1 MAKNK
6 MRIGA
11 DVGGT
16 FTDVVLETE
25 EAIFSTKVLTT
36 YESPEIGIL
45 QGINAVIAD
54 SGTDLSELNSFIHG
68 TTLATN
74 ALISRTGART
84 AFVTTKG
91 FRDTVEMR
99 TESRFEQYDLN
110 LELPTPLIERKDRYV
125 LSERISADGSVLLP
139 FDETEAKNLI
149 NLLSS
154 KENRYEAVAVGFIHS
169 YMNDRHESLF
179 QEMLLDQL
187 PNMKVSISSEVSPQM
202 REFERFNTVCAN
214 AYVQPMMASYLER
227 LKTKLADTG
236 AKCDI
241 HLIHSGG
248 GLISIESAIKFPVRL
263 IESGPAGGAIFASEI
278 AARHG
283 IDAALSYD
291 MGGTT
296 AKICLIDEQSPRSAK
311 TFEVARTHRFTK
323 GSGMPISIPVIEM
336 IEIGAGGGSIANV
349 DDLKQIRV
357 GPLSAGSEPGPAA
370 YGLGGSL
377 ATVTDANILLGRIS
391 PETFG
396 ADDINLLPEE
406 SKKALLADVAEPLG
420 INVEN
425 AAIGII
431 EVVDENMANAAR
443 VHAVENGRD
452 VSQYSMIAFGG
463 GAPLHA
469 SRLCDKLE
477 IERLLIPPRAGVG
490 SAIGFLRTPFSYEAL
505 KSFYVSIE
513 NFDHESVNQLLNDLT
528 SEATEFVMEA
538 SNENFPVESLIVER
552 CAFMRYAGQGWEITV
567 SLENAIFDH
576 LGIELLNNKFEKTY
590 EEHFGRAI
598 EGLQIEVVGWSVK
611 VSSPRPEI
619 EKTVST
625 ASENI
630 VTSDLKRVI
639 YDPVEDSE
647 VDASIFEREKLN
659 PGDCVMGP
667 AIIVENQTTTWISS
681 EKKSSVQQDNC
692 LLVTKKTGDV
702 TKKTGDAE

>member
-1 MAKNK
+1 MVRNK
-6 MRIGA
+6 IRIGA

-16 FTDVVLETE
+16 FTDVVLEANGE
-25 EAIFSTKVLTT
+25 IFSTKVLTT

-45 QGINAVIAD
+45 QGIHAVIAD
-54 SGTDLSELNSFIHG
+54 SETSLSELDSFIHG

-74 ALISRTGART
+74 ALISRTGAKT
-84 AFVTTKG
+84 AFITTNG
-91 FRDTVEMR
+91 FRDTIEMR

-110 LELPTPLIERKDRYV
+110 LELPKPLIERKDRYV

-139 FDETEAKNLI
+139 FDEMEAKNLI
-149 NLLSS
+149 KHLSLE
-154 KENRYEAVAVGFIHS
+154 ENGYEAVAVGFIHS
-169 YMNDRHESLF
+169 YMNDRHESLI

-187 PNMKVSISSEVSPQM
+187 PNIKVSISSEVSPQM

-227 LKTKLADTG
+227 LKTKLAHAG

-278 AARHG
+278 ATRHG

-377 ATVTDANILLGRIS
+377 ATVTDANVLLGRIS

-396 ADDINLLPEE
+396 ADDINLIPEE
-406 SKKALLADVAEPLG
+406 SGKAISTDVAEPLETD
-420 INVEN
+420 IES

-452 VSQYSMIAFGG
+452 VSQYTMIAFGG

-477 IERLLIPPRAGVG
+477 IERLLIPPGAGVG
-490 SAIGFLRTPFSYEAL
+490 SAIGFLQTPFSYEAL
-505 KSFYVSIE
+505 KSFYVSTQ
-513 NFDHESVNQLLNDLT
+513 NFDHKSVNKLLVDLT
-528 SEATEFVMEA
+528 SEATEFVMDA
-538 SNENFPVESLIVER
+538 SNEKHNIASLIVER

-567 SLENAIFDH
+567 PLENKTFDNF
-576 LGIELLNNKFEKTY
+576 GIELLKNKFEKTY

-611 VSSPRPEI
+611 VTSPKPET
-619 EKTVST
+619 EKTITVD
-625 ASENI
+625 SENI
-630 VTSDLKRVI
+630 VTTDFKRVI
-639 YDPVEDSE
+639 YDSVEDSE
-647 VDASIFEREKLN
+647 VEASVFQREKLN

-667 AIIVENQTTTWISS
+667 AIIVENQTTTWVPSN
-681 EKKSSVQQDNC
+681 KKSSTQQDEC
-692 LLVTKKTGDV
+692 LLITKKTEA
-702 TKKTGDAE
+702 AE

>member
-1 MAKNK
+1 

-16 FTDVVLETE
+16 FTDIVLEAKGE
-25 EAIFSTKVLTT
+25 IFSTKVLTT
-36 YESPEIGIL
+36 YESPEMGIL
-45 QGINAVIAD
+45 QGIHDVIED
-54 SGTDLSELNSFIHG
+54 SGSDLSELDSFIHG

-74 ALISRTGART
+74 ALISRTGATT

-91 FRDTVEMR
+91 FRDTIEMR

-110 LELPTPLIERKDRYV
+110 LELPKPLIERKDRYV
-125 LSERISADGSVLLP
+125 LSERVSADGSVLLP
-139 FDETEAKNLI
+139 FDQMEAKNLI
-149 NLLSS
+149 KLLSLE
-154 KENRYEAVAVGFIHS
+154 ENGYEAVAVGFIHS
-169 YMNDRHESLF
+169 YMNDKHESLF
-179 QEMLLDQL
+179 QQMLLEQL
-187 PNMKVSISSEVSPQM
+187 PNIKVSISSEVSPQM

-227 LKTKLADTG
+227 LKTKLAEAG

-377 ATVTDANILLGRIS
+377 ATVTDANVLLGRIS

-396 ADDINLLPEE
+396 ADDIDLIPEE
-406 SKKALLADVAEPLG
+406 SRKALLTDVAEPLETE
-420 INVEN
+420 VEN
-425 AAIGII
+425 AAIGVI

-452 VSQYSMIAFGG
+452 VSQYTMIAFGG

-477 IERLLIPPRAGVG
+477 IERLLIPPGAGVG
-490 SAIGFLRTPFSYEAL
+490 SAIGFLQTPFSYEAL

-513 NFDHESVNQLLNDLT
+513 NFDHKRVNQLLGDLT

-538 SNENFPVESLIVER
+538 SDENIHPKNLIVER

-567 SLENAIFDH
+567 PLENETFDY

-611 VSSPRPEI
+611 VTSPRPET
-619 EKTVST
+619 EKTITVD
-625 ASENI
+625 SENI
-630 VTSDLKRVI
+630 VMTDSKRVV
-639 YDPVEDSE
+639 YDPAKGTEVE
-647 VDASIFEREKLN
+647 ASVFQRENLN

-667 AIIVENQTTTWISS
+667 AIIVESQTTTWISS
-681 EKKSSVQQDNC
+681 EKKSSTQKDGC
-692 LLVTKKTGDV
+692 LLITKKTEA
-702 TKKTGDAE
+702 TE

>member
-1 MAKNK
+1 

-16 FTDVVLETE
+16 FTDIVLEAKGE
-25 EAIFSTKVLTT
+25 IFSTKVLTT
-36 YESPEIGIL
+36 YESPEMGIL
-45 QGINAVIAD
+45 QGIHAVIED
-54 SGTDLSELNSFIHG
+54 SGSDLSELDSFIHG

-74 ALISRTGART
+74 ALISRTGATT

-91 FRDTVEMR
+91 FRDTIEMR

-110 LELPTPLIERKDRYV
+110 LELPKPLIERKDRYV
-125 LSERISADGSVLLP
+125 LSERVSADGSVLLP
-139 FDETEAKNLI
+139 FDQMEAKNLI
-149 NLLSS
+149 KLLSLE
-154 KENRYEAVAVGFIHS
+154 ENGYEAVAVGFIHS
-169 YMNDRHESLF
+169 YMNDKHESLF
-179 QEMLLDQL
+179 QQMLLEQL
-187 PNMKVSISSEVSPQM
+187 PNIKVSISSEVSPQM

-227 LKTKLADTG
+227 LKRKLAEAG

-377 ATVTDANILLGRIS
+377 ATVTDANVLLGRIS

-396 ADDINLLPEE
+396 ADDIDLIPEE
-406 SKKALLADVAEPLG
+406 SRKALLTDVAEPLETE
-420 INVEN
+420 VEN
-425 AAIGII
+425 AAIGVI

-452 VSQYSMIAFGG
+452 VSQYTMIAFGG

-477 IERLLIPPRAGVG
+477 IERLLIPPGAGVG
-490 SAIGFLRTPFSYEAL
+490 SAIGFLQTPFSYEAL

-513 NFDHESVNQLLNDLT
+513 NFDHKRVNQLLGDLT

-538 SNENFPVESLIVER
+538 SDENIHPKNLIVER

-567 SLENAIFDH
+567 PLENETFDY

-611 VSSPRPEI
+611 VTSPRPET
-619 EKTVST
+619 EKTITVD
-625 ASENI
+625 SENI
-630 VTSDLKRVI
+630 VTTDSKRVV
-639 YDPVEDSE
+639 YDPAKGTEVE
-647 VDASIFEREKLN
+647 ASVFQRESLN

-667 AIIVENQTTTWISS
+667 AIIVESQTTTWISS
-681 EKKSSVQQDNC
+681 EKKSSTQKDDC
-692 LLVTKKTGDV
+692 LLITKKTEA
-702 TKKTGDAE
+702 TE

>member
-1 MAKNK
+1 MVRNK
-6 MRIGA
+6 IRIGA

-16 FTDVVLETE
+16 FTDVVLEANGE
-25 EAIFSTKVLTT
+25 IFSTKVLTT

-45 QGINAVIAD
+45 QGIHAVIAD
-54 SGTDLSELNSFIHG
+54 SETSLSELDSFIHG

-74 ALISRTGART
+74 ALISRTGAKT
-84 AFVTTKG
+84 AFITTNG
-91 FRDTVEMR
+91 FRDTIEMR

-110 LELPTPLIERKDRYV
+110 LELPKPLIERKDRYV

-139 FDETEAKNLI
+139 FDEMEAKNLI
-149 NLLSS
+149 KHLSLE
-154 KENRYEAVAVGFIHS
+154 ENGYEAVAVGFIHS
-169 YMNDRHESLF
+169 YMNDKHESLF

-187 PNMKVSISSEVSPQM
+187 PNIKVSISSEVSPQM

-227 LKTKLADTG
+227 LKTKLAHAG

-278 AARHG
+278 ATRHG

-377 ATVTDANILLGRIS
+377 ATVTDANVLLGRIS

-396 ADDINLLPEE
+396 ADDINLIPEE
-406 SKKALLADVAEPLG
+406 SGKAISTDVAEPL
-420 INVEN
+420 ETDAES

-452 VSQYSMIAFGG
+452 VSQYTMIAFGG

-477 IERLLIPPRAGVG
+477 IERLLIPPGAGVG
-490 SAIGFLRTPFSYEAL
+490 SAIGFLQTPFSYEAL
-505 KSFYVSIE
+505 KSFYVSTQ
-513 NFDHESVNQLLNDLT
+513 NFDHKSVNKLLVDLT
-528 SEATEFVMEA
+528 SEATEFVMDA
-538 SNENFPVESLIVER
+538 SNEKHNIASLIVER

-567 SLENAIFDH
+567 PLENKTFDS
-576 LGIELLNNKFEKTY
+576 LGIELLKNKFEKTY

-611 VSSPRPEI
+611 VTSPKPET
-619 EKTVST
+619 EKTITVD
-625 ASENI
+625 SENI
-630 VTSDLKRVI
+630 LTTDFKRAI
-639 YDPVEDSE
+639 YDSVEDSE
-647 VDASIFEREKLN
+647 VEASVFQREKLN

-667 AIIVENQTTTWISS
+667 AIIVENQTTTWVPSN
-681 EKKSSVQQDNC
+681 KKLSTQQDEC
-692 LLVTKKTGDV
+692 LLITKKTEA
-702 TKKTGDAE
+702 AE

>member
-1 MAKNK
+1 

-16 FTDVVLETE
+16 FTDIVLEAKGE
-25 EAIFSTKVLTT
+25 IFSTKVLTT
-36 YESPEIGIL
+36 YESPEMGIL
-45 QGINAVIAD
+45 QGIHAVIED
-54 SGTDLSELNSFIHG
+54 SGSDLSELDSFIHG

-74 ALISRTGART
+74 ALISRTGATT

-91 FRDTVEMR
+91 FRDTIEMR

-110 LELPTPLIERKDRYV
+110 LELPKPLIERKDRYV
-125 LSERISADGSVLLP
+125 LSERVSADGSVLLP
-139 FDETEAKNLI
+139 FNQMEAKNLI
-149 NLLSS
+149 KLLSLE
-154 KENRYEAVAVGFIHS
+154 ENRYEAVAVGFIHS

-179 QEMLLDQL
+179 KQMLLDQL
-187 PNMKVSISSEVSPQM
+187 PNIKVSISSEVSPQM

-227 LKTKLADTG
+227 LKTKLAEAG

-377 ATVTDANILLGRIS
+377 ATVTDANVLLGRIS

-396 ADDINLLPEE
+396 ADDIDLIPEE
-406 SKKALLADVAEPLG
+406 SRKALLTDVAEPLETE
-420 INVEN
+420 VEN
-425 AAIGII
+425 AAIGVI

-452 VSQYSMIAFGG
+452 VSQYTMIAFGG

-477 IERLLIPPRAGVG
+477 IERLLIPPGAGVG
-490 SAIGFLRTPFSYEAL
+490 SAIGFLQTPFSYEAL

-513 NFDHESVNQLLNDLT
+513 NFDHKRVNQLLGDLT

-538 SNENFPVESLIVER
+538 SDENIHPKNLIVER

-567 SLENAIFDH
+567 PLENETFDY

-611 VSSPRPEI
+611 VTSPRPET
-619 EKTVST
+619 EKTITVD
-625 ASENI
+625 SENI
-630 VTSDLKRVI
+630 VTTDSKRVV
-639 YDPVEDSE
+639 YDPAKGTEVE
-647 VDASIFEREKLN
+647 ASVFQRENLN

-667 AIIVENQTTTWISS
+667 AIIVESQTTTWISS
-681 EKKSSVQQDNC
+681 EKKSSTQKDDC
-692 LLVTKKTGDV
+692 LLITKKTEAA
-702 TKKTGDAE
+702 K

>member
-1 MAKNK
+1 

-16 FTDVVLETE
+16 FTDIVLEAKGE
-25 EAIFSTKVLTT
+25 IFSTKVLTT
-36 YESPEIGIL
+36 YESPEMGIL
-45 QGINAVIAD
+45 QGIHAVIED
-54 SGTDLSELNSFIHG
+54 SGSDLSELDSFIHG

-74 ALISRTGART
+74 ALISRTGATT

-91 FRDTVEMR
+91 FRDTIEMR

-110 LELPTPLIERKDRYV
+110 LELPKPLIERKDRYV
-125 LSERISADGSVLLP
+125 LSERVSADGSVLLP
-139 FDETEAKNLI
+139 FDQMEAKNLI
-149 NLLSS
+149 KLLSLE
-154 KENRYEAVAVGFIHS
+154 ENGYEAVAVGFIHS
-169 YMNDRHESLF
+169 YMNDKHESLF
-179 QEMLLDQL
+179 QQMLLEQL
-187 PNMKVSISSEVSPQM
+187 PNIKVSISSEVSPQM

-227 LKTKLADTG
+227 LKTKLAEAG

-377 ATVTDANILLGRIS
+377 ATVTDANVLLGRIS

-396 ADDINLLPEE
+396 ADDIDLIPEE
-406 SKKALLADVAEPLG
+406 SRKALLTDVAEPLETE
-420 INVEN
+420 VEN
-425 AAIGII
+425 AAIGVI

-452 VSQYSMIAFGG
+452 VSQYTMIAFGG

-477 IERLLIPPRAGVG
+477 IERLLIPPGAGVG
-490 SAIGFLRTPFSYEAL
+490 SAIGFLQTPFSYEAL

-513 NFDHESVNQLLNDLT
+513 NFDHKRVNKLLGDLT

-538 SNENFPVESLIVER
+538 SDENIHPKNLIVER

-567 SLENAIFDH
+567 PLENETFDY

-611 VSSPRPEI
+611 VTSPRPET
-619 EKTVST
+619 EKTITVD
-625 ASENI
+625 SENI
-630 VTSDLKRVI
+630 VTTESKRVV
-639 YDPVEDSE
+639 YDPAKGTEVE
-647 VDASIFEREKLN
+647 ASVFQRENLN

-667 AIIVENQTTTWISS
+667 AIIVESQTTTWISS
-681 EKKSSVQQDNC
+681 EKKSSTQKDGC
-692 LLVTKKTGDV
+692 LLITKKTEA
-702 TKKTGDAE
+702 TE

>member
-1 MAKNK
+1 

-16 FTDVVLETE
+16 FTDIVLEAKGE
-25 EAIFSTKVLTT
+25 IFSTKVLTT
-36 YESPEIGIL
+36 YESPEMGIL
-45 QGINAVIAD
+45 QGIHAVIED
-54 SGTDLSELNSFIHG
+54 SGSDLSELDSFIHG

-74 ALISRTGART
+74 ALISRTGATT

-91 FRDTVEMR
+91 FRDTIEMR

-110 LELPTPLIERKDRYV
+110 LELPKPLIERKDRYV
-125 LSERISADGSVLLP
+125 LSERVSADGSVLLP
-139 FDETEAKNLI
+139 FDQMEAKNLI
-149 NLLSS
+149 KLLSLE
-154 KENRYEAVAVGFIHS
+154 ENSYEAVAVGFIHS
-169 YMNDRHESLF
+169 YMNDKHESLF
-179 QEMLLDQL
+179 QQMLLEQL
-187 PNMKVSISSEVSPQM
+187 PNIKVSISSEVSPQM

-227 LKTKLADTG
+227 LKTKLAEAG

-377 ATVTDANILLGRIS
+377 ATVTDANVLLGRIS

-396 ADDINLLPEE
+396 ADDIDLIPEE
-406 SKKALLADVAEPLG
+406 SRKALLTDVAEPLETE
-420 INVEN
+420 VEN
-425 AAIGII
+425 AAIGVI

-452 VSQYSMIAFGG
+452 VSQYTMIAFGG

-477 IERLLIPPRAGVG
+477 IERLLIPPGAGVG
-490 SAIGFLRTPFSYEAL
+490 SAIGFLQTPFSYEAL

-513 NFDHESVNQLLNDLT
+513 NFDHKRVNQLLGDLT

-538 SNENFPVESLIVER
+538 SDENIHPKNLIVER

-567 SLENAIFDH
+567 PLENDTFDY

-611 VSSPRPEI
+611 VTSPRPET
-619 EKTVST
+619 EKTITVD
-625 ASENI
+625 SENI
-630 VTSDLKRVI
+630 VMTDSKRVV
-639 YDPVEDSE
+639 YDPAKGTEVE
-647 VDASIFEREKLN
+647 ASVFQRENLN

-667 AIIVENQTTTWISS
+667 AIIVESQTTTWISS
-681 EKKSSVQQDNC
+681 EKKSSTQKDDC
-692 LLVTKKTGDV
+692 LLITKKTEAA
-702 TKKTGDAE
+702 K

>member
-1 MAKNK
+1 

-16 FTDVVLETE
+16 FTDIVLEAKGE
-25 EAIFSTKVLTT
+25 IFSTKVLTT

-45 QGINAVIAD
+45 QGIHAVIED
-54 SGTDLSELNSFIHG
+54 SGSDLSELDSFIHG

-74 ALISRTGART
+74 ALNSRTGATT

-91 FRDTVEMR
+91 FRDTIEMR

-110 LELPTPLIERKDRYV
+110 LELPKPLIERKDRYV
-125 LSERISADGSVLLP
+125 LSERVSADGSVLLP
-139 FDETEAKNLI
+139 FDQMEAKNLI
-149 NLLSS
+149 KLLSLE
-154 KENRYEAVAVGFIHS
+154 ENGYEAVAVGFIHS
-169 YMNDRHESLF
+169 YMNDKHESLF
-179 QEMLLDQL
+179 QQMLLEQL
-187 PNMKVSISSEVSPQM
+187 PNIKVSISSEVSPQM

-227 LKTKLADTG
+227 LKTKLAEAG

-377 ATVTDANILLGRIS
+377 ATVTDANVLLGRIS

-396 ADDINLLPEE
+396 ADDIDLIPEE
-406 SKKALLADVAEPLG
+406 SRKALLTDVAEPLETE
-420 INVEN
+420 VEN
-425 AAIGII
+425 AAIGVI

-452 VSQYSMIAFGG
+452 VSQYTMIAFGG

-477 IERLLIPPRAGVG
+477 IERLLIPPGAGVG
-490 SAIGFLRTPFSYEAL
+490 SAIGFLQTPFSYEAL

-513 NFDHESVNQLLNDLT
+513 NFDHKRVNQLLGDLT

-538 SNENFPVESLIVER
+538 SDENIHPKNLIVER

-567 SLENAIFDH
+567 PLENETFDY

-611 VSSPRPEI
+611 VTSPRPET
-619 EKTVST
+619 EKTITVD
-625 ASENI
+625 SENI
-630 VTSDLKRVI
+630 VTTDSKRVV
-639 YDPVEDSE
+639 YDPAKGTEVE
-647 VDASIFEREKLN
+647 ASVFQRENLS

-667 AIIVENQTTTWISS
+667 AIIVESQTTTWISS
-681 EKKSSVQQDNC
+681 EKKSSTQKDGC
-692 LLVTKKTGDV
+692 LLITKKTEA
-702 TKKTGDAE
+702 TE

>member
-1 MAKNK
+1 MVTNK
-6 MRIGA
+6 IRIGA

-25 EAIFSTKVLTT
+25 REIFSTKVLTT

-45 QGINAVIAD
+45 QGINAVIDD
-54 SGTDLSELNSFIHG
+54 SGTDLSELDSFIHG

-110 LELPTPLIERKDRYV
+110 LELPKPLIERKDRYV

-149 NLLSS
+149 NLLALE
-154 KENRYEAVAVGFIHS
+154 ENGYEAVAVGFIHS
-169 YMNDRHESLF
+169 YMNNSHESLF
-179 QEMLLDQL
+179 QEILLDQL
-187 PNMKVSISSEVSPQM
+187 PDMRVSISSEVSPQM

-214 AYVQPMMASYLER
+214 AYVQPMMAAYLER
-227 LKTKLADTG
+227 LKTKLADAG

-406 SKKALLADVAEPLG
+406 SRKALLADVAEPLEVD
-420 INVEN
+420 VEN

-452 VSQYSMIAFGG
+452 VSQYTMIAFGG

-477 IERLLIPPRAGVG
+477 IEKLLIPPGAGVG

-513 NFDHESVNQLLNDLT
+513 NFDHESVNQLLSNLT
-528 SEATEFVMEA
+528 SEATEFVMDA
-538 SNENFPVESLIVER
+538 SKENFPVESLIVER
-552 CAFMRYAGQGWEITV
+552 CAFMRYVGQGWEITV
-567 SLENAIFDH
+567 PLENTTFDH
-576 LGIELLNNKFEKTY
+576 LGIELLNNEFEKTY

-611 VSSPRPEI
+611 VTSPRPEI
-619 EKTVST
+619 EKTITVG
-625 ASENI
+625 SENI
-630 VTSDLKRVI
+630 VTSNFKRVI
-639 YDPVEDSE
+639 YDPSKDSE
-647 VDASIFEREKLN
+647 VNASIFERENLT

-667 AIIVENQTTTWISS
+667 AIIVEDQTTTWISS
-681 EKKSSVQQDNC
+681 EKKSTVQQDEC
-692 LLVTKKTGDV
+692 LLITKKTEAA
-702 TKKTGDAE
+702 K

>member
-1 MAKNK
+1 

-16 FTDVVLETE
+16 FTDIVLEAKGE
-25 EAIFSTKVLTT
+25 IFSTKVLTT

-45 QGINAVIAD
+45 QGIHDVIED
-54 SGTDLSELNSFIHG
+54 SGSDLSELDSFIHG

-74 ALISRTGART
+74 ALISRTGAET

-91 FRDTVEMR
+91 FRDTIEMR

-110 LELPTPLIERKDRYV
+110 LELPKPLIERKDRYV
-125 LSERISADGSVLLP
+125 LSERVSADGSVLLP
-139 FDETEAKNLI
+139 FNQTEAKNLI
-149 NLLSS
+149 KLLSLE
-154 KENRYEAVAVGFIHS
+154 ENRYEAVAVGFIHS

-179 QEMLLDQL
+179 KQMLLDQL
-187 PNMKVSISSEVSPQM
+187 PNIKVSISSEVSPQM

-227 LKTKLADTG
+227 LKTKLAEAG

-377 ATVTDANILLGRIS
+377 ATVTDANVLLGRIS

-396 ADDINLLPEE
+396 ADDIDLIPDE
-406 SKKALLADVAEPLG
+406 SRKALLTDIAEPLKTD
-420 INVEN
+420 VEN
-425 AAIGII
+425 AAIGVI

-452 VSQYSMIAFGG
+452 VSQYTMIAFGG

-477 IERLLIPPRAGVG
+477 IERLLIPPGAGVG

-513 NFDHESVNQLLNDLT
+513 NFDHKSVNQLLENLT

-538 SNENFPVESLIVER
+538 SNENIHPEELLVER

-567 SLENAIFDH
+567 PLENEIFDY

-598 EGLQIEVVGWSVK
+598 DGLQIEVVGWSVK
-611 VSSPRPEI
+611 VTSPRPET
-619 EKTVST
+619 EKTTTVD
-625 ASENI
+625 SENI
-630 VTSDLKRVI
+630 VTTDLKRVI
-639 YDPVEDSE
+639 YDPAKDSKVE
-647 VDASIFEREKLN
+647 ASVFQRENLN

-667 AIIVENQTTTWISS
+667 AIIVESQTTTWVSS
-681 EKKSSVQQDNC
+681 EKKSSTQHDDC
-692 LLVTKKTGDV
+692 LLITKKTEAV
-702 TKKTGDAE
+702 E

>member
-1 MAKNK
+1 

-16 FTDVVLETE
+16 FTDIVLEAKGE
-25 EAIFSTKVLTT
+25 IFSTKVLTT

-45 QGINAVIAD
+45 QGIHAVIED
-54 SGTDLSELNSFIHG
+54 SGSDLSELDSFIHG

-74 ALISRTGART
+74 ALISRTGAET

-91 FRDTVEMR
+91 FRDTIEMR

-110 LELPTPLIERKDRYV
+110 LELPKPLIERKDRYV
-125 LSERISADGSVLLP
+125 LSERVSADGSVLLP
-139 FDETEAKNLI
+139 FNQTEAKNLI
-149 NLLSS
+149 KLLSLE
-154 KENRYEAVAVGFIHS
+154 ENRYEAVAVGFIHS

-179 QEMLLDQL
+179 KQMLLDQL
-187 PNMKVSISSEVSPQM
+187 PNIKVSISSEVSPQM

-227 LKTKLADTG
+227 LKTKLAEAG

-377 ATVTDANILLGRIS
+377 ATVTDANVLLGRIS

-396 ADDINLLPEE
+396 ADDIDLIPDE
-406 SKKALLADVAEPLG
+406 SRKALLTDIAEPLQTD
-420 INVEN
+420 VEN
-425 AAIGII
+425 AAIGVI

-452 VSQYSMIAFGG
+452 VSQYTMIAFGG

-477 IERLLIPPRAGVG
+477 IERLLIPPGAGVG

-513 NFDHESVNQLLNDLT
+513 NFDHKSVNQLLENLT

-538 SNENFPVESLIVER
+538 SNENIHPEELLVER

-567 SLENAIFDH
+567 PLENEIFDY

-598 EGLQIEVVGWSVK
+598 DGLQIEVVGWSVK
-611 VSSPRPEI
+611 VTSPRPET
-619 EKTVST
+619 EKTTTVD
-625 ASENI
+625 SENI
-630 VTSDLKRVI
+630 VTTDLKRVI
-639 YDPVEDSE
+639 YDPAKDSKVE
-647 VDASIFEREKLN
+647 ASVFQRENLN

-667 AIIVENQTTTWISS
+667 AIIVESQTTTWVSS
-681 EKKSSVQQDNC
+681 EKKSSTQHDDC
-692 LLVTKKTGDV
+692 LLITKKTEAV
-702 TKKTGDAE
+702 E

>member
-1 MAKNK
+1 

-16 FTDVVLETE
+16 FTDIVLEAKGE
-25 EAIFSTKVLTT
+25 IFSTKVLTT
-36 YESPEIGIL
+36 YESPEMGIL
-45 QGINAVIAD
+45 QGIHDVIED
-54 SGTDLSELNSFIHG
+54 SGSDLSELDSFIHG

-74 ALISRTGART
+74 ALISRTGATT

-91 FRDTVEMR
+91 FRDTIEMR

-110 LELPTPLIERKDRYV
+110 LELPKPLIERKDRYV
-125 LSERISADGSVLLP
+125 LSERVSADGSVLLP
-139 FDETEAKNLI
+139 FDQMEAKNLI
-149 NLLSS
+149 KLLSLE
-154 KENRYEAVAVGFIHS
+154 ENGYEAVAVGFIHS
-169 YMNDRHESLF
+169 YMNDKHESLF
-179 QEMLLDQL
+179 QQMLLEQL
-187 PNMKVSISSEVSPQM
+187 PNIKVSISSEVSPQM

-227 LKTKLADTG
+227 LKTKLAEAG

-377 ATVTDANILLGRIS
+377 ATVTDANVLLGRIS

-396 ADDINLLPEE
+396 ADDIDLIPEE
-406 SKKALLADVAEPLG
+406 SRKALLTDVAEPLETE
-420 INVEN
+420 VEN
-425 AAIGII
+425 AAIGVI

-452 VSQYSMIAFGG
+452 VSQYTMIAFGG

-477 IERLLIPPRAGVG
+477 IERLLIPPGAGVG
-490 SAIGFLRTPFSYEAL
+490 SAIGFLQTPFSYEAL

-513 NFDHESVNQLLNDLT
+513 NFDHKRVNQLLEDLT

-538 SNENFPVESLIVER
+538 SDENIHPKNLIVER

-567 SLENAIFDH
+567 PLENETFDY

-611 VSSPRPEI
+611 VTSPRPET
-619 EKTVST
+619 EKTITVD
-625 ASENI
+625 SENI
-630 VTSDLKRVI
+630 VMTDSKRVV
-639 YDPVEDSE
+639 YDPAKGTEVE
-647 VDASIFEREKLN
+647 ASVFQRESLN

-667 AIIVENQTTTWISS
+667 AIIVESQTTTWISS
-681 EKKSSVQQDNC
+681 EKKSSTQKDDC
-692 LLVTKKTGDV
+692 LLITKKTEAA
-702 TKKTGDAE
+702 K

>member
-1 MAKNK
+1 MVRNK
-6 MRIGA
+6 IRIGA

-16 FTDVVLETE
+16 FTDVVLEANGE
-25 EAIFSTKVLTT
+25 IFSTKVLTT

-45 QGINAVIAD
+45 QGIHAVIAD
-54 SGTDLSELNSFIHG
+54 SETSLSELDSFIHG

-74 ALISRTGART
+74 ALISRTGAKT
-84 AFVTTKG
+84 AFITTNG
-91 FRDTVEMR
+91 FRDTIEMR

-110 LELPTPLIERKDRYV
+110 LELPKPLIERKDRYV

-139 FDETEAKNLI
+139 FDEMEAKNLI
-149 NLLSS
+149 KHLSLE
-154 KENRYEAVAVGFIHS
+154 ENGYEAVAVGFIHS
-169 YMNDRHESLF
+169 YMNDKHESLF

-187 PNMKVSISSEVSPQM
+187 PNIKVSISSEVSPQM

-227 LKTKLADTG
+227 LKTKLAHAG

-278 AARHG
+278 ATRHG

-377 ATVTDANILLGRIS
+377 ATVTDANVLLGRIS

-396 ADDINLLPEE
+396 ADDINLIPEE
-406 SKKALLADVAEPLG
+406 SGKAISTDVAEPLETD
-420 INVEN
+420 IES

-452 VSQYSMIAFGG
+452 VSQYTMIAFGG

-477 IERLLIPPRAGVG
+477 IERLLIPPGAGVG
-490 SAIGFLRTPFSYEAL
+490 SAIGFLQTPFSYEAL
-505 KSFYVSIE
+505 KSFYVSTQ
-513 NFDHESVNQLLNDLT
+513 NFDHKSVNKLLVDLT
-528 SEATEFVMEA
+528 SEATEFVMDA
-538 SNENFPVESLIVER
+538 SNEKHNIASLIVER

-567 SLENAIFDH
+567 PLENKTFDS
-576 LGIELLNNKFEKTY
+576 LGIELLKNKFEKTY

-611 VSSPRPEI
+611 VTSPKPET
-619 EKTVST
+619 EKTITVD
-625 ASENI
+625 SENI
-630 VTSDLKRVI
+630 VTTDFKRVI
-639 YDPVEDSE
+639 YDSIEDSE
-647 VDASIFEREKLN
+647 VEASVFQREKLN

-667 AIIVENQTTTWISS
+667 AIIVENQTTTWVPSN
-681 EKKSSVQQDNC
+681 KKSSTQQDEC
-692 LLVTKKTGDV
+692 LLITKKTEA
-702 TKKTGDAE
+702 AE

>member
-1 MAKNK
+1 

-16 FTDVVLETE
+16 FTDIVLEAKGE
-25 EAIFSTKVLTT
+25 IFSTKVLTT
-36 YESPEIGIL
+36 YESPEMGIL
-45 QGINAVIAD
+45 QGIHAVIED
-54 SGTDLSELNSFIHG
+54 SGSDLSELDSFIHG

-74 ALISRTGART
+74 ALISRTGATT

-91 FRDTVEMR
+91 FRDTIEMR

-110 LELPTPLIERKDRYV
+110 LELPKPLIERKDRYV
-125 LSERISADGSVLLP
+125 LSERVSADGSVLLP
-139 FDETEAKNLI
+139 FDQMEAKNLI
-149 NLLSS
+149 KLLSLE
-154 KENRYEAVAVGFIHS
+154 ENGYEAVAVGFIHS
-169 YMNDRHESLF
+169 YMNDKHESLF
-179 QEMLLDQL
+179 QQMLLEQL
-187 PNMKVSISSEVSPQM
+187 PNIKVSISSEVSPQM

-227 LKTKLADTG
+227 LKTKLAEAG

-377 ATVTDANILLGRIS
+377 ATVTDANVLLGRIS

-396 ADDINLLPEE
+396 ADDIDLIPEE
-406 SKKALLADVAEPLG
+406 SRKALLTDVAEPLETE
-420 INVEN
+420 VEN
-425 AAIGII
+425 AAIGVI

-452 VSQYSMIAFGG
+452 VSQYTMIAFGG

-477 IERLLIPPRAGVG
+477 IERLLIPPGAGVG
-490 SAIGFLRTPFSYEAL
+490 SAIGFLQTPFSYEAL

-513 NFDHESVNQLLNDLT
+513 NFDHKRVNQLLGDLT

-538 SNENFPVESLIVER
+538 SDENIHPKNLIVER

-567 SLENAIFDH
+567 PLENDTFDY

-611 VSSPRPEI
+611 VTSPRPET
-619 EKTVST
+619 EKTITVD
-625 ASENI
+625 SENI
-630 VTSDLKRVI
+630 VTTDSKRVV
-639 YDPVEDSE
+639 YDPAKGTEVE
-647 VDASIFEREKLN
+647 ASVFQRENLN

-667 AIIVENQTTTWISS
+667 AIIVESQTTTWISS
-681 EKKSSVQQDNC
+681 EKKSSTQKDDC
-692 LLVTKKTGDV
+692 LLITKKTEA
-702 TKKTGDAE
+702 AE

>member
-1 MAKNK
+1 

-16 FTDVVLETE
+16 FTDIVLEAKGE
-25 EAIFSTKVLTT
+25 IFSTKVLTT

-45 QGINAVIAD
+45 QGIHAVTED
-54 SGTDLSELNSFIHG
+54 SGSDLSELDSFIHG

-74 ALISRTGART
+74 ALISRTGAET

-91 FRDTVEMR
+91 FRDTIEMR

-110 LELPTPLIERKDRYV
+110 LELPKPLIERKDRYV
-125 LSERISADGSVLLP
+125 LSERVSADGSVLLP
-139 FDETEAKNLI
+139 FNQTEAKNLI
-149 NLLSS
+149 KLLSLE
-154 KENRYEAVAVGFIHS
+154 ENRYEAVAVGFIHS

-179 QEMLLDQL
+179 KQMLLDQL
-187 PNMKVSISSEVSPQM
+187 PNIKVSISSEVSPQM

-227 LKTKLADTG
+227 LKTKLAEAG

-377 ATVTDANILLGRIS
+377 ATVTDANVLLGRIS
-391 PETFG
+391 PDTFG
-396 ADDINLLPEE
+396 ADDIDLIPDE
-406 SKKALLADVAEPLG
+406 SRKALLTDIAEPLKTD
-420 INVEN
+420 VEN
-425 AAIGII
+425 AAIGVI

-452 VSQYSMIAFGG
+452 VSQYTMIAFGG

-477 IERLLIPPRAGVG
+477 IERLLIPPGAGVG

-513 NFDHESVNQLLNDLT
+513 NFDHKSVNQLLENLT

-538 SNENFPVESLIVER
+538 SNENIHPEELLVER

-567 SLENAIFDH
+567 PLENEIFDY

-598 EGLQIEVVGWSVK
+598 DGLQIEVVGWSVK
-611 VSSPRPEI
+611 VTSPRPET
-619 EKTVST
+619 EKTTTVD
-625 ASENI
+625 SENI
-630 VTSDLKRVI
+630 VTTDLKRVI
-639 YDPVEDSE
+639 YDPAKDSKVE
-647 VDASIFEREKLN
+647 ASVFQRENLN

-667 AIIVENQTTTWISS
+667 AIIVESQTTTWVSS
-681 EKKSSVQQDNC
+681 EKKSSTQHDDC
-692 LLVTKKTGDV
+692 LLITKKTEAV
-702 TKKTGDAE
+702 E

>member
-1 MAKNK
+1 

-16 FTDVVLETE
+16 FTDIVLEAKGE
-25 EAIFSTKVLTT
+25 IFSTKVLTT
-36 YESPEIGIL
+36 YESPEMGIL
-45 QGINAVIAD
+45 QGIHAVIED
-54 SGTDLSELNSFIHG
+54 SGSDLSELDSFIHG

-74 ALISRTGART
+74 ALISRTGATT

-91 FRDTVEMR
+91 FRDTIEMR

-110 LELPTPLIERKDRYV
+110 LELPKPLIERKDRYV
-125 LSERISADGSVLLP
+125 LSERVSADGSVLLP
-139 FDETEAKNLI
+139 FDQMEAKNLI
-149 NLLSS
+149 KLLSLE
-154 KENRYEAVAVGFIHS
+154 ENGYEAVAVGFIHS
-169 YMNDRHESLF
+169 YMNDKHESLF
-179 QEMLLDQL
+179 QQMLLEQL
-187 PNMKVSISSEVSPQM
+187 PNIKVSISSEVSPQM

-227 LKTKLADTG
+227 LKTKLAEAG

-377 ATVTDANILLGRIS
+377 ATVTDANVLLGRIS

-396 ADDINLLPEE
+396 ADDIDLIPEE
-406 SKKALLADVAEPLG
+406 SRKALLTDVAEPLETE
-420 INVEN
+420 VEN
-425 AAIGII
+425 AAIGVI

-452 VSQYSMIAFGG
+452 VSQYTMIAFGG

-477 IERLLIPPRAGVG
+477 IERLLIPPGAGVG
-490 SAIGFLRTPFSYEAL
+490 SAIGFLQTPFSYEAL

-513 NFDHESVNQLLNDLT
+513 NFDHKRVNQLLGDLT

-538 SNENFPVESLIVER
+538 SDENIHPKNLIVER

-567 SLENAIFDH
+567 PLENETFDY

-611 VSSPRPEI
+611 VTSPRPET
-619 EKTVST
+619 EKTITVD
-625 ASENI
+625 SENI
-630 VTSDLKRVI
+630 VTTDSKRVV
-639 YDPVEDSE
+639 YDPAKGTEVE
-647 VDASIFEREKLN
+647 ASVFQRENLN

-667 AIIVENQTTTWISS
+667 AIIVESQTTTWISS
-681 EKKSSVQQDNC
+681 EKKSSTQKDDC
-692 LLVTKKTGDV
+692 LLITKKTEAA
-702 TKKTGDAE
+702 K

>member
-1 MAKNK
+1 

-16 FTDVVLETE
+16 FTDIVLEAKGE
-25 EAIFSTKVLTT
+25 IFSTKVLTT

-45 QGINAVIAD
+45 QGIHAVIED
-54 SGTDLSELNSFIHG
+54 SGSDLSELDSFIHG

-74 ALISRTGART
+74 ALISRTGAET

-91 FRDTVEMR
+91 FRDTIEMR

-110 LELPTPLIERKDRYV
+110 LELPKPLIERKDRYV
-125 LSERISADGSVLLP
+125 LSERVSADGSVLLP
-139 FDETEAKNLI
+139 FNQTEAKNLI
-149 NLLSS
+149 KLLSLE
-154 KENRYEAVAVGFIHS
+154 ENRYEAVAVGFIHS

-179 QEMLLDQL
+179 KQMLLDQL
-187 PNMKVSISSEVSPQM
+187 PNIKVSISSEVSPQM

-227 LKTKLADTG
+227 LKTKLAEAG

-377 ATVTDANILLGRIS
+377 ATVTDANVLLGRIS

-396 ADDINLLPEE
+396 ADDIDLIPDE
-406 SKKALLADVAEPLG
+406 SRKALLTDIAEPLKTD
-420 INVEN
+420 VEN
-425 AAIGII
+425 AAIGVI

-452 VSQYSMIAFGG
+452 VSQYTMIAFGG

-477 IERLLIPPRAGVG
+477 IERLLIPPGAGVG

-505 KSFYVSIE
+505 KSFYISIE
-513 NFDHESVNQLLNDLT
+513 NFDHKSVNQLLENLT

-538 SNENFPVESLIVER
+538 SNENIHPEELLVER

-567 SLENAIFDH
+567 PLENEIFDY

-598 EGLQIEVVGWSVK
+598 DGLQIEVVGWSVK
-611 VSSPRPEI
+611 VTSPRPET
-619 EKTVST
+619 EKTTTVD
-625 ASENI
+625 SENI
-630 VTSDLKRVI
+630 VTTDLKRVI
-639 YDPVEDSE
+639 YDPAKDSKVE
-647 VDASIFEREKLN
+647 ASVFQRENLN

-667 AIIVENQTTTWISS
+667 AIIVESQTTTWVSS
-681 EKKSSVQQDNC
+681 EKKSSTQHDDC
-692 LLVTKKTGDV
+692 LLITKKTETV
-702 TKKTGDAE
+702 E

>member
-1 MAKNK
+1 

-16 FTDVVLETE
+16 FTDIVLEAKGE
-25 EAIFSTKVLTT
+25 IFSTKVLTT
-36 YESPEIGIL
+36 YESPEMGIL
-45 QGINAVIAD
+45 QGIHDVIED
-54 SGTDLSELNSFIHG
+54 SGSDLSELDSFIHG

-74 ALISRTGART
+74 ALISRTGATT

-91 FRDTVEMR
+91 FRDTIEMR

-110 LELPTPLIERKDRYV
+110 LELPKPLIERKDRYV
-125 LSERISADGSVLLP
+125 LSERVSADGSVLLP
-139 FDETEAKNLI
+139 FDQMEAKNLI
-149 NLLSS
+149 KLLSLE
-154 KENRYEAVAVGFIHS
+154 ENGYEAVAVGFIHS
-169 YMNDRHESLF
+169 YMNDKHESLF
-179 QEMLLDQL
+179 QQMLLEQL
-187 PNMKVSISSEVSPQM
+187 PNIKVSISSEVSPQM

-227 LKTKLADTG
+227 LKRKLAEAG

-377 ATVTDANILLGRIS
+377 ATVTDANVLLGRIS

-396 ADDINLLPEE
+396 ADDIDLIPDE
-406 SKKALLADVAEPLG
+406 SRKALLTDIAEPLKTD
-420 INVEN
+420 VEN
-425 AAIGII
+425 AAIGVI

-452 VSQYSMIAFGG
+452 VSQYTMIAFGG

-477 IERLLIPPRAGVG
+477 IERLLIPPGAGVG
-490 SAIGFLRTPFSYEAL
+490 SAIGFLQTPFSYEAL

-513 NFDHESVNQLLNDLT
+513 NFDHKRVNQLLGDLT

-538 SNENFPVESLIVER
+538 SDENIHPKNLIVER

-567 SLENAIFDH
+567 PLENETFDY

-611 VSSPRPEI
+611 VTSPRPET
-619 EKTVST
+619 EKTITVD
-625 ASENI
+625 SENI
-630 VTSDLKRVI
+630 VMTDSKRVV
-639 YDPVEDSE
+639 YDPAKGTEVE
-647 VDASIFEREKLN
+647 ASVFQRESLN

-667 AIIVENQTTTWISS
+667 AIIVESQTTTWISS
-681 EKKSSVQQDNC
+681 EKKSSTQKDDC
-692 LLVTKKTGDV
+692 LLITKKTEAA
-702 TKKTGDAE
+702 K

>member
-1 MAKNK
+1 VPVMLKNK

-25 EAIFSTKVLTT
+25 GGIFSTKILTT

-406 SKKALLADVAEPLG
+406 SRKALLADVAKPLG

-619 EKTVST
+619 EKTVSV

-667 AIIVENQTTTWISS
+667 AIIVESQTTTWISS

-692 LLVTKKTGDV
+692 LLVTKKTGD
-702 TKKTGDAE
+702 AE

>member
-1 MAKNK
+1 MVTNK
-6 MRIGA
+6 IRIGA

-25 EAIFSTKVLTT
+25 GEIFSTKVLTT
-36 YESPEIGIL
+36 YESPEIGML

-54 SGTDLSELNSFIHG
+54 SGTDLSELDSFIHG

-110 LELPTPLIERKDRYV
+110 LELPKPLIERKDRYV

-149 NLLSS
+149 NLLALE
-154 KENRYEAVAVGFIHS
+154 ENGYEAVAVGFIHS
-169 YMNDRHESLF
+169 YMNDSHESLF

-187 PNMKVSISSEVSPQM
+187 PNMRVSISSEVSPQM

-214 AYVQPMMASYLER
+214 AYIQPMMAAYLER

-396 ADDINLLPEE
+396 ADDIDLLPEE
-406 SKKALLADVAEPLG
+406 SRKALSADVAEPLE
-420 INVEN
+420 IAVEN

-452 VSQYSMIAFGG
+452 VSQYTMIAFGG

-477 IERLLIPPRAGVG
+477 IERLLIPPGAGVG

-513 NFDHESVNQLLNDLT
+513 NFDHESVNQLLSNLT
-528 SEATEFVMEA
+528 SEATEFVMDA
-538 SNENFPVESLIVER
+538 SNENFSVESLIVER
-552 CAFMRYAGQGWEITV
+552 CAFMRYVGQGWEITV
-567 SLENAIFDH
+567 PLENAIFDH
-576 LGIELLNNKFEKTY
+576 LGIELLNNEFEKTY

-611 VSSPRPEI
+611 VTSPRPEI
-619 EKTVST
+619 EKTITVG
-625 ASENI
+625 SENI
-630 VTSDLKRVI
+630 VTSNFKRII
-639 YDPVEDSE
+639 YDPVKNSE
-647 VDASIFEREKLN
+647 VDASVFERENLT

-667 AIIVENQTTTWISS
+667 AIIVEAQTTTWISS
-681 EKKSSVQQDNC
+681 EKKSSVQQDDC
-692 LLVTKKTGDV
+692 LLITKKTEA
-702 TKKTGDAE
+702 AE

>member
-1 MAKNK
+1 
-6 MRIGA
+6 
-11 DVGGT
+11 
-16 FTDVVLETE
+16 
-25 EAIFSTKVLTT
+25 
-36 YESPEIGIL
+36 
-45 QGINAVIAD
+45 
-54 SGTDLSELNSFIHG
+54 
-68 TTLATN
+68 
-74 ALISRTGART
+74 
-84 AFVTTKG
+84 
-91 FRDTVEMR
+91 MR

-110 LELPTPLIERKDRYV
+110 LELPKPLIERKDRYV

-139 FDETEAKNLI
+139 FDEMEAKNLI
-149 NLLSS
+149 KHLSLE
-154 KENRYEAVAVGFIHS
+154 ENGYEAVAVGFIHS
-169 YMNDRHESLF
+169 YMNDKHESLF

-187 PNMKVSISSEVSPQM
+187 PNIKVSISSEVSPQM

-227 LKTKLADTG
+227 LKTKLAHAG

-278 AARHG
+278 ATRHG

-377 ATVTDANILLGRIS
+377 ATVTDANVLLGRIS

-396 ADDINLLPEE
+396 ADDINLIPEE
-406 SKKALLADVAEPLG
+406 SGKAISTDVAEPL
-420 INVEN
+420 ETDAES

-452 VSQYSMIAFGG
+452 VSQYTMIAFGG

-477 IERLLIPPRAGVG
+477 IERLLIPPGAGVG
-490 SAIGFLRTPFSYEAL
+490 SAIGFLQTPFSYEAL
-505 KSFYVSIE
+505 KSFYVSTQ
-513 NFDHESVNQLLNDLT
+513 NFDHKSVNKLLVDLT
-528 SEATEFVMEA
+528 SEATEFVMDA
-538 SNENFPVESLIVER
+538 SNEKHNIASLIVER

-567 SLENAIFDH
+567 PLENKTFDS
-576 LGIELLNNKFEKTY
+576 LGIELLKNKFEKTY

-611 VSSPRPEI
+611 VTSPKPET
-619 EKTVST
+619 EKTITVD
-625 ASENI
+625 SENI
-630 VTSDLKRVI
+630 VTTDFKRVI
-639 YDPVEDSE
+639 YDSVEDSE
-647 VDASIFEREKLN
+647 VEASVFQREKLN

-667 AIIVENQTTTWISS
+667 AIIVENQTTTWVPSN
-681 EKKSSVQQDNC
+681 KKLSTQQDEC
-692 LLVTKKTGDV
+692 LLITKKTEA
-702 TKKTGDAE
+702 AE

>member
-1 MAKNK
+1 MVTNK
-6 MRIGA
+6 IRIGA

-25 EAIFSTKVLTT
+25 REIFSTKVLTT

-54 SGTDLSELNSFIHG
+54 SGTDLSELDSFIHG

-110 LELPTPLIERKDRYV
+110 LELPKPLIERKDRYV
-125 LSERISADGSVLLP
+125 LSERISANGSVLLP

-149 NLLSS
+149 NLLALE
-154 KENRYEAVAVGFIHS
+154 ENGYEAVAVGFIHS
-169 YMNDRHESLF
+169 YMNNSHESLF
-179 QEMLLDQL
+179 QEILLDQL
-187 PNMKVSISSEVSPQM
+187 PDMRVSISSEVSPQM

-214 AYVQPMMASYLER
+214 AYVQPMMAAYLEK
-227 LKTKLADTG
+227 LKTKLADAG
-236 AKCDI
+236 AKSDI

-406 SKKALLADVAEPLG
+406 SRKALLADVAEPLEVD
-420 INVEN
+420 VEN

-452 VSQYSMIAFGG
+452 VSQYTMIAFGG

-477 IERLLIPPRAGVG
+477 IEKLLIPPGAGVG

-513 NFDHESVNQLLNDLT
+513 NFDHESVNQLLSNLT
-528 SEATEFVMEA
+528 SEATEFVMDA
-538 SNENFPVESLIVER
+538 SKENFPVESLIVER
-552 CAFMRYAGQGWEITV
+552 CAFMRYVGQGWEITV
-567 SLENAIFDH
+567 PLENTTFDH
-576 LGIELLNNKFEKTY
+576 LGIELLNNEFEKTY

-611 VSSPRPEI
+611 VTSPRPEI
-619 EKTVST
+619 EKTITVG
-625 ASENI
+625 SENI
-630 VTSDLKRVI
+630 VTSNFKRVI
-639 YDPVEDSE
+639 YDPSKDSE
-647 VDASIFEREKLN
+647 VNASIFERENLT

-667 AIIVENQTTTWISS
+667 AIIVEDQTTTWISS
-681 EKKSSVQQDNC
+681 AKKSTVQQDEC
-692 LLVTKKTGDV
+692 LLITKKTEA
-702 TKKTGDAE
+702 AE

>member
-1 MAKNK
+1 

-16 FTDVVLETE
+16 FTDIVLEAKGE
-25 EAIFSTKVLTT
+25 IFSTKVLTT

-45 QGINAVIAD
+45 QGIHAVIED
-54 SGTDLSELNSFIHG
+54 SGSDLSELDSFIHG

-74 ALISRTGART
+74 ALISRTGATT

-91 FRDTVEMR
+91 FRDTIEMR

-110 LELPTPLIERKDRYV
+110 LELPKPLIERKDRYV
-125 LSERISADGSVLLP
+125 LSERVSADGSVLLP
-139 FDETEAKNLI
+139 FDQMEAKNLI
-149 NLLSS
+149 KLLSLE
-154 KENRYEAVAVGFIHS
+154 ENGYEAVAVGFIHS
-169 YMNDRHESLF
+169 YMNDKHESLF
-179 QEMLLDQL
+179 QQMLLEQL
-187 PNMKVSISSEVSPQM
+187 PNIKVSISSEVSPQM

-227 LKTKLADTG
+227 LKTKLAEAG

-377 ATVTDANILLGRIS
+377 ATVTDANVLLGRIS

-396 ADDINLLPEE
+396 ADDIDLIPEE
-406 SKKALLADVAEPLG
+406 SRKALLTDVAEPLETE
-420 INVEN
+420 VEN
-425 AAIGII
+425 AAIGVI

-452 VSQYSMIAFGG
+452 VSQYTMIAFGG

-477 IERLLIPPRAGVG
+477 IERLLIPPGAGVG
-490 SAIGFLRTPFSYEAL
+490 SAIGFLQTPFSYEAL

-513 NFDHESVNQLLNDLT
+513 NFDHKRVNQLLGDLT

-538 SNENFPVESLIVER
+538 SDENIHPKNLIVER

-567 SLENAIFDH
+567 PLENETFDY

-611 VSSPRPEI
+611 VTSPRPET
-619 EKTVST
+619 EKTITVD
-625 ASENI
+625 SENI
-630 VTSDLKRVI
+630 VMTDSKRVV
-639 YDPVEDSE
+639 YDPAKGTEVE
-647 VDASIFEREKLN
+647 ASVFQRENLN

-667 AIIVENQTTTWISS
+667 AIIVESQTTTWISS
-681 EKKSSVQQDNC
+681 EKKSSTQKDDC
-692 LLVTKKTGDV
+692 LLITKKTEA
-702 TKKTGDAE
+702 AE

>member
-1 MAKNK
+1 

-16 FTDVVLETE
+16 FTDIVLEAKGE
-25 EAIFSTKVLTT
+25 IFSTKVLTT
-36 YESPEIGIL
+36 YESPEMGIL
-45 QGINAVIAD
+45 QGIHAVIED
-54 SGTDLSELNSFIHG
+54 SGSDLSELDSFIHG

-74 ALISRTGART
+74 ALISRTGATT

-91 FRDTVEMR
+91 FRDTIEMR

-110 LELPTPLIERKDRYV
+110 LELPKPLIERKDRYV
-125 LSERISADGSVLLP
+125 LSERVSADGSVLLP
-139 FDETEAKNLI
+139 FDQMEAKNLI
-149 NLLSS
+149 KLLSLE
-154 KENRYEAVAVGFIHS
+154 ENGYEAVAVGFIHS
-169 YMNDRHESLF
+169 YMNDKHESLF
-179 QEMLLDQL
+179 QQMLLEQL
-187 PNMKVSISSEVSPQM
+187 PNIKVSISSEVSPQM

-227 LKTKLADTG
+227 LKTKLAEAG

-377 ATVTDANILLGRIS
+377 ATVTDANVLLGRIS

-396 ADDINLLPEE
+396 ADDIDLIPEE
-406 SKKALLADVAEPLG
+406 SRKALLTDVAEPLETE
-420 INVEN
+420 VEN
-425 AAIGII
+425 AAIGVI

-452 VSQYSMIAFGG
+452 VSQYTMIAFGG

-477 IERLLIPPRAGVG
+477 IERLLIPPGAGVG
-490 SAIGFLRTPFSYEAL
+490 SAIGFLQTPFSYEAL

-513 NFDHESVNQLLNDLT
+513 NFDHKRVNQLLGDLT

-538 SNENFPVESLIVER
+538 SDENIHPKNLIVER

-567 SLENAIFDH
+567 PLENETFDY

-611 VSSPRPEI
+611 VTSPRPET
-619 EKTVST
+619 EKTITVD
-625 ASENI
+625 SENI
-630 VTSDLKRVI
+630 VTTDSKRVV
-639 YDPVEDSE
+639 YDPAKGTEVE
-647 VDASIFEREKLN
+647 ASVFQRENLN

-667 AIIVENQTTTWISS
+667 AIIVESQTTTWISS
-681 EKKSSVQQDNC
+681 EKKSSTQKDGC
-692 LLVTKKTGDV
+692 LLITKKTEA
-702 TKKTGDAE
+702 TE

>member
-1 MAKNK
+1 MVTNK
-6 MRIGA
+6 IRIGA

-25 EAIFSTKVLTT
+25 REIFSTKVLTT

-45 QGINAVIAD
+45 QGINAVIDD
-54 SGTDLSELNSFIHG
+54 SGTDLSELDSFIHG

-110 LELPTPLIERKDRYV
+110 LELPKPLIERKDRYV

-149 NLLSS
+149 NLLALE
-154 KENRYEAVAVGFIHS
+154 ENGYEAVAVGFIHS
-169 YMNDRHESLF
+169 YMNNSHESLF
-179 QEMLLDQL
+179 QEILLDQL
-187 PNMKVSISSEVSPQM
+187 PDMRVSISSEVSPQM

-214 AYVQPMMASYLER
+214 AYVQPMMAAYLER
-227 LKTKLADTG
+227 LKTKLADAG

-406 SKKALLADVAEPLG
+406 SRKALLADVAEPLEVD
-420 INVEN
+420 VEN

-452 VSQYSMIAFGG
+452 VSQYTMIAFGG

-477 IERLLIPPRAGVG
+477 IEKLLIPPGAGVG

-505 KSFYVSIE
+505 KSFYVSVE
-513 NFDHESVNQLLNDLT
+513 NFDHESVNQLLSNLT
-528 SEATEFVMEA
+528 SEATEFVMDA
-538 SNENFPVESLIVER
+538 SKENFPVESLIVER
-552 CAFMRYAGQGWEITV
+552 CAFMRYVGQGWEIPV
-567 SLENAIFDH
+567 PLENTTFDH
-576 LGIELLNNKFEKTY
+576 LGIELLNNEFEKTY

-611 VSSPRPEI
+611 VTSPRPEI
-619 EKTVST
+619 EKTITVG
-625 ASENI
+625 SESI
-630 VTSDLKRVI
+630 VTSNFKRVI
-639 YDPVEDSE
+639 YDPSEDSE
-647 VDASIFEREKLN
+647 VNASIFERENLT

-667 AIIVENQTTTWISS
+667 AIIVEDQTTTWISS
-681 EKKSSVQQDNC
+681 EKKSTVQQDEC
-692 LLVTKKTGDV
+692 LLITKK
-702 TKKTGDAE
+702 AEATE

>member
-1 MAKNK
+1 

-16 FTDVVLETE
+16 FTDIVLEAKGE
-25 EAIFSTKVLTT
+25 IFSTKVLTT
-36 YESPEIGIL
+36 YESPEMGIL
-45 QGINAVIAD
+45 QGIHAVIED
-54 SGTDLSELNSFIHG
+54 SGSDLSELDSFIHG

-74 ALISRTGART
+74 ALISRTGATT

-91 FRDTVEMR
+91 FRDTIEMR

-110 LELPTPLIERKDRYV
+110 LELPKPLIERKDRYV
-125 LSERISADGSVLLP
+125 LSERVSADGSVLLP
-139 FDETEAKNLI
+139 FDQMEAKNLI
-149 NLLSS
+149 KLLSHE
-154 KENRYEAVAVGFIHS
+154 ENGYEAVAVGFIHS
-169 YMNDRHESLF
+169 YMNDKHESLF
-179 QEMLLDQL
+179 QQMLLEQL
-187 PNMKVSISSEVSPQM
+187 PNIKVSISSEVSPQM

-227 LKTKLADTG
+227 LKTKLAEAG

-377 ATVTDANILLGRIS
+377 ATVTDANVLLGRIS

-396 ADDINLLPEE
+396 ADDIDLIPEE
-406 SKKALLADVAEPLG
+406 SRKALLTDVAEPLETE
-420 INVEN
+420 VEN
-425 AAIGII
+425 AAIGVI

-452 VSQYSMIAFGG
+452 VSQYTMIAFGG

-477 IERLLIPPRAGVG
+477 IERLLVPPGAGVG
-490 SAIGFLRTPFSYEAL
+490 SAIGFLQTPFSYEAL

-513 NFDHESVNQLLNDLT
+513 NFDHKRVNQLLGDLT

-538 SNENFPVESLIVER
+538 SDENIHPKNLIVER

-567 SLENAIFDH
+567 PLENETFDY

-611 VSSPRPEI
+611 VTSPRPET
-619 EKTVST
+619 EKTITVD
-625 ASENI
+625 SENI
-630 VTSDLKRVI
+630 VTTDSKRVV
-639 YDPVEDSE
+639 YDPAKGTEVE
-647 VDASIFEREKLN
+647 ASVFQRENLN

-667 AIIVENQTTTWISS
+667 AIIVESQTTTWISS
-681 EKKSSVQQDNC
+681 EKKSSTQKDDC
-692 LLVTKKTGDV
+692 LLITKKTEAA
-702 TKKTGDAE
+702 K

>member
-1 MAKNK
+1 

-16 FTDVVLETE
+16 FTDIVLEAKGE
-25 EAIFSTKVLTT
+25 IFSTKVLTT

-45 QGINAVIAD
+45 QGIHAVIED
-54 SGTDLSELNSFIHG
+54 SGSDLSELDSFIHG

-74 ALISRTGART
+74 ALISRTGAET

-91 FRDTVEMR
+91 FRDTIEMR

-110 LELPTPLIERKDRYV
+110 LELPKPLIERKDRYV
-125 LSERISADGSVLLP
+125 LSERVSADGSVLLP
-139 FDETEAKNLI
+139 FNQTEAKNLI
-149 NLLSS
+149 KLLSLE
-154 KENRYEAVAVGFIHS
+154 ENRYEAVAVGFIHS

-179 QEMLLDQL
+179 KQMLLDQL
-187 PNMKVSISSEVSPQM
+187 PNIKVSISSEVSPQM

-227 LKTKLADTG
+227 LKTKLAEAG

-377 ATVTDANILLGRIS
+377 ATVTDANVLLGRIS

-396 ADDINLLPEE
+396 ADDIDLIPDE
-406 SKKALLADVAEPLG
+406 SRKALLTDIAEPLKTD
-420 INVEN
+420 VEN
-425 AAIGII
+425 AAIGVI

-452 VSQYSMIAFGG
+452 VSQYTMIAFGG

-477 IERLLIPPRAGVG
+477 IERLLIPPGAGVG

-513 NFDHESVNQLLNDLT
+513 NFDHKSVNQLLENLT

-538 SNENFPVESLIVER
+538 SNENIHPEELLVER

-567 SLENAIFDH
+567 PLENEIFDY

-598 EGLQIEVVGWSVK
+598 DGLQIEVVGWSVK
-611 VSSPRPEI
+611 VTSPRPET
-619 EKTVST
+619 EKTTTVD
-625 ASENI
+625 SENI
-630 VTSDLKRVI
+630 VTTDLKRVI
-639 YDPVEDSE
+639 YDPAKDSKVE
-647 VDASIFEREKLN
+647 ASVFQRENLN

-667 AIIVENQTTTWISS
+667 AIIVESQTTTWVSS
-681 EKKSSVQQDNC
+681 EKKSSTQHDDC
-692 LLVTKKTGDV
+692 LLITKKTEAV
-702 TKKTGDAE
+702 E

>member
-1 MAKNK
+1 

-16 FTDVVLETE
+16 FTDIVLEAKGE
-25 EAIFSTKVLTT
+25 IFSTKVLTT
-36 YESPEIGIL
+36 YESPEMGIL
-45 QGINAVIAD
+45 QGIHAVIED
-54 SGTDLSELNSFIHG
+54 SGSDLSELDSFIHG

-74 ALISRTGART
+74 ALISRTGATT

-91 FRDTVEMR
+91 FRDTIEMR

-110 LELPTPLIERKDRYV
+110 LELPKPLIERKDRYV
-125 LSERISADGSVLLP
+125 LSERVSADGSVLLP
-139 FDETEAKNLI
+139 FDQMEAKNLI
-149 NLLSS
+149 KLLSLE
-154 KENRYEAVAVGFIHS
+154 ENGYEAVAVGFIHS
-169 YMNDRHESLF
+169 YMNDKHESLF
-179 QEMLLDQL
+179 QQMLLEQL
-187 PNMKVSISSEVSPQM
+187 PNIKVSISSEVSPQM

-227 LKTKLADTG
+227 LKTKLAEAG

-377 ATVTDANILLGRIS
+377 ATVTDANVLLGRIS

-396 ADDINLLPEE
+396 ADDIDLIPEE
-406 SKKALLADVAEPLG
+406 SRKALLTDVAEPLETE
-420 INVEN
+420 VEN
-425 AAIGII
+425 AAIGVI

-452 VSQYSMIAFGG
+452 VSQYTMIAFGG

-477 IERLLIPPRAGVG
+477 IERLLIPPGAGVG
-490 SAIGFLRTPFSYEAL
+490 SAIGFLQTPFSYEAL

-513 NFDHESVNQLLNDLT
+513 NFDHKRVNQLLGDLT

-538 SNENFPVESLIVER
+538 SDENIHPKNLIVER

-567 SLENAIFDH
+567 PLENETFDY

-611 VSSPRPEI
+611 VTSPRPET
-619 EKTVST
+619 EKTITVD
-625 ASENI
+625 SENI
-630 VTSDLKRVI
+630 VMTDSKRVV
-639 YDPVEDSE
+639 YDPAKGTEVE
-647 VDASIFEREKLN
+647 ASVFQRENLN

-667 AIIVENQTTTWISS
+667 AIIVESQTTTWISS
-681 EKKSSVQQDNC
+681 EKKSSTQKDDC
-692 LLVTKKTGDV
+692 LLITKKTEA
-702 TKKTGDAE
+702 TE

>member
-1 MAKNK
+1 MVRNK
-6 MRIGA
+6 IRIGA

-16 FTDVVLETE
+16 FTDVVLEANGE
-25 EAIFSTKVLTT
+25 IFSTKVLTT

-45 QGINAVIAD
+45 QGIHAVIAD
-54 SGTDLSELNSFIHG
+54 SETSLSELDSFIHG

-74 ALISRTGART
+74 ALISRTGAKT
-84 AFVTTKG
+84 AFITTNG
-91 FRDTVEMR
+91 FRDTIEMR

-110 LELPTPLIERKDRYV
+110 LELPKPLIERKDRYV

-139 FDETEAKNLI
+139 FDEMEAKNLI
-149 NLLSS
+149 KHLSLE
-154 KENRYEAVAVGFIHS
+154 ENGYEAVAVGFIHS
-169 YMNDRHESLF
+169 YMNGRHESLF

-187 PNMKVSISSEVSPQM
+187 PNIKVSISSEVSPQM

-227 LKTKLADTG
+227 LKTKLAHAG

-278 AARHG
+278 ATRHG

-377 ATVTDANILLGRIS
+377 ATVTDANVLLGRIS

-396 ADDINLLPEE
+396 ADDINLIPEE
-406 SKKALLADVAEPLG
+406 SGKAISTDVAEPL
-420 INVEN
+420 ETDAES

-452 VSQYSMIAFGG
+452 VSQYTMIAFGG

-477 IERLLIPPRAGVG
+477 IERLLIPPGAGVG
-490 SAIGFLRTPFSYEAL
+490 SAIGFLQTPFSYEAL
-505 KSFYVSIE
+505 KSFYVSTQ
-513 NFDHESVNQLLNDLT
+513 NFDHKSVNKLLVDLT
-528 SEATEFVMEA
+528 SEATEFVMDA
-538 SNENFPVESLIVER
+538 SNEKHNIASLIVER

-567 SLENAIFDH
+567 PLENKTFDS
-576 LGIELLNNKFEKTY
+576 LGIELLKNKFEKTY

-611 VSSPRPEI
+611 VTSPKPET
-619 EKTVST
+619 EKTITVD
-625 ASENI
+625 SENI
-630 VTSDLKRVI
+630 VTTDFKRVI
-639 YDPVEDSE
+639 YDSVEDSE
-647 VDASIFEREKLN
+647 VEASVFQREKLN

-667 AIIVENQTTTWISS
+667 AIIVENQTTTWVPSN
-681 EKKSSVQQDNC
+681 KKSSTQQDEC
-692 LLVTKKTGDV
+692 LLITKKTEA
-702 TKKTGDAE
+702 AE

>member
-1 MAKNK
+1 

-16 FTDVVLETE
+16 FTDIVLEAKGE
-25 EAIFSTKVLTT
+25 IFSTKVLTT

-45 QGINAVIAD
+45 QGIHAVIED
-54 SGTDLSELNSFIHG
+54 SGSDLSELDSFIHG

-74 ALISRTGART
+74 ALISRTGATT

-91 FRDTVEMR
+91 FRDTIEMR

-110 LELPTPLIERKDRYV
+110 LELPKPLIERKDRYV
-125 LSERISADGSVLLP
+125 LSERVSADGSVLLP
-139 FDETEAKNLI
+139 FDQMEAKNLI
-149 NLLSS
+149 KLLSLE
-154 KENRYEAVAVGFIHS
+154 ENGYEAVAVGFIHS
-169 YMNDRHESLF
+169 YMNDKHESLF
-179 QEMLLDQL
+179 QQMVLEQL
-187 PNMKVSISSEVSPQM
+187 PNIKVSISSEVSPQM

-227 LKTKLADTG
+227 LKTKLAEAG

-377 ATVTDANILLGRIS
+377 ATVTDANVLLGRIS

-396 ADDINLLPEE
+396 ADDIDLIPEE
-406 SKKALLADVAEPLG
+406 SRKALLTDVAEPLETE
-420 INVEN
+420 VEN
-425 AAIGII
+425 AAIGVI

-452 VSQYSMIAFGG
+452 VSQYTMIAFGG

-477 IERLLIPPRAGVG
+477 IERLLVPPGAGVG
-490 SAIGFLRTPFSYEAL
+490 SAIGFLQTPFSYEAL

-513 NFDHESVNQLLNDLT
+513 NFDHKRVNKLLGDLT

-538 SNENFPVESLIVER
+538 SDENIHPKNLIVER

-567 SLENAIFDH
+567 PLENETFDY

-611 VSSPRPEI
+611 VTSPRPET
-619 EKTVST
+619 EKTITVD
-625 ASENI
+625 SENI
-630 VTSDLKRVI
+630 VMTDSKRVV
-639 YDPVEDSE
+639 YDPAKGTEVE
-647 VDASIFEREKLN
+647 ASVFQRENLN

-667 AIIVENQTTTWISS
+667 AIIVESQTTTWISS
-681 EKKSSVQQDNC
+681 EKKSSTQHDDC
-692 LLVTKKTGDV
+692 LLITKKTEAV
-702 TKKTGDAE
+702 E

>member
-1 MAKNK
+1 

-16 FTDVVLETE
+16 FTDIVLEAKGE
-25 EAIFSTKVLTT
+25 IFSTKVLTT
-36 YESPEIGIL
+36 YESPEMGIL
-45 QGINAVIAD
+45 QGIHAVIED
-54 SGTDLSELNSFIHG
+54 SGSDLSELDSFIHG

-74 ALISRTGART
+74 ALISRTGATT

-91 FRDTVEMR
+91 FRDTIEMR

-110 LELPTPLIERKDRYV
+110 LELPKPLIERKDRYV
-125 LSERISADGSVLLP
+125 LSERVSADGSVLLP
-139 FDETEAKNLI
+139 FDQMEAKNLI
-149 NLLSS
+149 KLLSLE
-154 KENRYEAVAVGFIHS
+154 ENGYEAVAVGFIHS
-169 YMNDRHESLF
+169 YMNDKHESLF
-179 QEMLLDQL
+179 QQMLLEQL
-187 PNMKVSISSEVSPQM
+187 PNIKVSISSEVSPQM

-227 LKTKLADTG
+227 LKTKLAEAG

-377 ATVTDANILLGRIS
+377 ATVTDANVLLGRIS

-396 ADDINLLPEE
+396 ADDIDLIPEE
-406 SKKALLADVAEPLG
+406 SRKALLTDVAEPLETE
-420 INVEN
+420 VEN
-425 AAIGII
+425 AAIGVI

-452 VSQYSMIAFGG
+452 VSQYTMIAFGG

-477 IERLLIPPRAGVG
+477 IERLLIPPGAGVG
-490 SAIGFLRTPFSYEAL
+490 SAIGFLQTPFSYEAL

-513 NFDHESVNQLLNDLT
+513 NFDHKRVNQLLGDLT

-538 SNENFPVESLIVER
+538 SDENIHPKNLIVER

-567 SLENAIFDH
+567 PLENETFDY

-611 VSSPRPEI
+611 VTSPRPET
-619 EKTVST
+619 EKTITVD
-625 ASENI
+625 SENI
-630 VTSDLKRVI
+630 VTTDLKRVI
-639 YDPVEDSE
+639 YDPAKGTE
-647 VDASIFEREKLN
+647 VKASVFQRKNLN

-667 AIIVENQTTTWISS
+667 AIIVESQTTTWISS
-681 EKKSSVQQDNC
+681 EKKSSTQKDDC
-692 LLVTKKTGDV
+692 LLITKKTEA
-702 TKKTGDAE
+702 AE

>member
-1 MAKNK
+1 

-16 FTDVVLETE
+16 FTDIVLEAKGE
-25 EAIFSTKVLTT
+25 IFSTKVLTT

-45 QGINAVIAD
+45 QGIHAVTED
-54 SGTDLSELNSFIHG
+54 SGSDLSELDSFIHG

-74 ALISRTGART
+74 ALISRTGAET

-91 FRDTVEMR
+91 FRDTIEMR

-110 LELPTPLIERKDRYV
+110 LELPKPLIERKDRYV
-125 LSERISADGSVLLP
+125 LSERVSADGSVLLP
-139 FDETEAKNLI
+139 FNQMEAKNLI
-149 NLLSS
+149 KLLSLE
-154 KENRYEAVAVGFIHS
+154 ENRYEAVAVGFIHS

-179 QEMLLDQL
+179 KQMLLDQL
-187 PNMKVSISSEVSPQM
+187 PNIKVSISSEVSPQM

-227 LKTKLADTG
+227 LKTKLAEAG

-377 ATVTDANILLGRIS
+377 ATVTDANVLLGRIS
-391 PETFG
+391 PDTFG
-396 ADDINLLPEE
+396 ADDIDLIPDE
-406 SKKALLADVAEPLG
+406 SRKALLTDIAEPLKTD
-420 INVEN
+420 VEN
-425 AAIGII
+425 AAIGVI

-452 VSQYSMIAFGG
+452 VSQYTMIAFGG

-477 IERLLIPPRAGVG
+477 IERLLIPPGAGVG

-513 NFDHESVNQLLNDLT
+513 NFDHKSVNQLLENLT

-538 SNENFPVESLIVER
+538 SNENIHPEELLVER

-567 SLENAIFDH
+567 PLENEIFDY

-598 EGLQIEVVGWSVK
+598 DGLQIEVVGWSVK
-611 VSSPRPEI
+611 VTSPRPET
-619 EKTVST
+619 EKTTTVD
-625 ASENI
+625 SENI
-630 VTSDLKRVI
+630 VTTDLKRVI
-639 YDPVEDSE
+639 YDPAKDSKVE
-647 VDASIFEREKLN
+647 ASVFQRENLN

-667 AIIVENQTTTWISS
+667 AIIVESQTTTWVSS
-681 EKKSSVQQDNC
+681 EKKSSTQHDDC
-692 LLVTKKTGDV
+692 LLITKKTEAV
-702 TKKTGDAE
+702 E

>member
-1 MAKNK
+1 

-16 FTDVVLETE
+16 FTDIVLEAKGE
-25 EAIFSTKVLTT
+25 IFSTKVLTT
-36 YESPEIGIL
+36 YESPEMGIL
-45 QGINAVIAD
+45 QGIHDVIED
-54 SGTDLSELNSFIHG
+54 SGSDLSELDSFIHG

-74 ALISRTGART
+74 ALISRTGATT

-91 FRDTVEMR
+91 FRDTIEMR

-110 LELPTPLIERKDRYV
+110 LELPKPLIERKDRYV
-125 LSERISADGSVLLP
+125 LSERVSADGSVLLP
-139 FDETEAKNLI
+139 FDQMEAKNLI
-149 NLLSS
+149 KLLSLE
-154 KENRYEAVAVGFIHS
+154 ENGYEAVAVGFIHS
-169 YMNDRHESLF
+169 YMNDKHESLF
-179 QEMLLDQL
+179 QQMLLEQL
-187 PNMKVSISSEVSPQM
+187 PNIKVSISSEVSPQM

-227 LKTKLADTG
+227 LKRKLAEAG

-377 ATVTDANILLGRIS
+377 ATVTDANVLLGRIS

-396 ADDINLLPEE
+396 ADDIDLIPEE
-406 SKKALLADVAEPLG
+406 SRKALLTDVAEPLETE
-420 INVEN
+420 VEN
-425 AAIGII
+425 AAIGVI

-452 VSQYSMIAFGG
+452 VSQYTMIAFGG

-477 IERLLIPPRAGVG
+477 IERLLIPPGAGVG
-490 SAIGFLRTPFSYEAL
+490 SAIGFLQTPFSYEAL

-513 NFDHESVNQLLNDLT
+513 NFDHKRVNQLLGDLT

-538 SNENFPVESLIVER
+538 SDENIHPKNLIVER

-567 SLENAIFDH
+567 PLENETFDY

-611 VSSPRPEI
+611 VTSPRPET
-619 EKTVST
+619 EKTITVD
-625 ASENI
+625 SENI
-630 VTSDLKRVI
+630 VMTDSKRVV
-639 YDPVEDSE
+639 YDPAKGTEVE
-647 VDASIFEREKLN
+647 ASVFQRENLN

-667 AIIVENQTTTWISS
+667 AIIVESQTTTWISS
-681 EKKSSVQQDNC
+681 EKKSSTQKDGC
-692 LLVTKKTGDV
+692 LLITKKTEA
-702 TKKTGDAE
+702 TE

>member
-1 MAKNK
+1 

-16 FTDVVLETE
+16 FTDIVLEAKGE
-25 EAIFSTKVLTT
+25 IFSTKVLTT
-36 YESPEIGIL
+36 YESPEMGIL
-45 QGINAVIAD
+45 QGIHAVIED
-54 SGTDLSELNSFIHG
+54 SGSDLSELDSFIHG

-74 ALISRTGART
+74 ALISRTGATT

-91 FRDTVEMR
+91 FRDTIEMR

-110 LELPTPLIERKDRYV
+110 LELPKPLIERKDRYV
-125 LSERISADGSVLLP
+125 LSERVSADGSVLLP
-139 FDETEAKNLI
+139 FDQMEAKNLI
-149 NLLSS
+149 KLLSLE
-154 KENRYEAVAVGFIHS
+154 ENGYEAVAVGFIHS
-169 YMNDRHESLF
+169 YMNDKHESLF
-179 QEMLLDQL
+179 QQMLLEQL
-187 PNMKVSISSEVSPQM
+187 PNIKVSISSEVSPQM

-227 LKTKLADTG
+227 LKTKLAEAG

-377 ATVTDANILLGRIS
+377 ATVTDANVLLGRIS

-396 ADDINLLPEE
+396 ADDIDLIPEE
-406 SKKALLADVAEPLG
+406 SRKALLTDVAEPLETE
-420 INVEN
+420 VEN
-425 AAIGII
+425 AAIGVI

-452 VSQYSMIAFGG
+452 VSQYTMIAFGG

-477 IERLLIPPRAGVG
+477 IERLLIPPGAGVG
-490 SAIGFLRTPFSYEAL
+490 SAIGFLQTPFSYEAL

-513 NFDHESVNQLLNDLT
+513 NFDHKRVNQLLEDLT

-538 SNENFPVESLIVER
+538 SDENIHPKNLIVER

-567 SLENAIFDH
+567 PLENDTFDY

-611 VSSPRPEI
+611 VTSPRPET
-619 EKTVST
+619 EKTITVD
-625 ASENI
+625 SENI
-630 VTSDLKRVI
+630 VMTDSKRVV
-639 YDPVEDSE
+639 YDPAKGTEVE
-647 VDASIFEREKLN
+647 ASVFQRESLN

-667 AIIVENQTTTWISS
+667 AIIVESQTTTWISS
-681 EKKSSVQQDNC
+681 E
-692 LLVTKKTGDV
+692 
-702 TKKTGDAE
+702 

>member
-1 MAKNK
+1 MVRNK

-16 FTDVVLETE
+16 FTDIVLEAKGE
-25 EAIFSTKVLTT
+25 IFSTKVLTT

-45 QGINAVIAD
+45 QGIHAVTED
-54 SGTDLSELNSFIHG
+54 SGSDLSELDSFIHG

-74 ALISRTGART
+74 ALISRTGAET

-91 FRDTVEMR
+91 FRDTIEMR

-110 LELPTPLIERKDRYV
+110 LELPKPLIERKDRYV
-125 LSERISADGSVLLP
+125 LSERVSADGSVLLP
-139 FDETEAKNLI
+139 FNQTEAKNLI
-149 NLLSS
+149 KLLSLE
-154 KENRYEAVAVGFIHS
+154 ENRYEAVAVGFIHS

-179 QEMLLDQL
+179 KQMLLDQL
-187 PNMKVSISSEVSPQM
+187 PNIKVSISSEVSPQM

-227 LKTKLADTG
+227 LKTKLAEAG

-377 ATVTDANILLGRIS
+377 ATVTDANVLLGRIS

-396 ADDINLLPEE
+396 ADDIDLIPDE
-406 SKKALLADVAEPLG
+406 SRKALLTDIAEPLKTD
-420 INVEN
+420 VEN
-425 AAIGII
+425 AAIGVI

-452 VSQYSMIAFGG
+452 VSQYTMIAFGG

-477 IERLLIPPRAGVG
+477 IERLLIPPGAGVG

-513 NFDHESVNQLLNDLT
+513 NFDHKSVNQLLENLT

-538 SNENFPVESLIVER
+538 SNENIHPEELLVER

-567 SLENAIFDH
+567 PLENEIFDY

-598 EGLQIEVVGWSVK
+598 DGLQIEVVGWSVK
-611 VSSPRPEI
+611 VTSPRPET
-619 EKTVST
+619 EKTTTVD
-625 ASENI
+625 SENI
-630 VTSDLKRVI
+630 VTTDLKRVI
-639 YDPVEDSE
+639 YDPAKDSKVE
-647 VDASIFEREKLN
+647 ASVFQRENLN

-667 AIIVENQTTTWISS
+667 AIIVESQTTTWVSS
-681 EKKSSVQQDNC
+681 EKKSSTQHDDC
-692 LLVTKKTGDV
+692 LLITKKTEAV
-702 TKKTGDAE
+702 E

>member
-1 MAKNK
+1 

-16 FTDVVLETE
+16 FTDIVLEAKGE
-25 EAIFSTKVLTT
+25 IFSTKVLTT

-45 QGINAVIAD
+45 QGIHAVIED
-54 SGTDLSELNSFIHG
+54 SGSDLSELDSFIHG

-74 ALISRTGART
+74 ALISRTGATT

-91 FRDTVEMR
+91 FRDTIEMR

-110 LELPTPLIERKDRYV
+110 LELPKPLIERKDRYV
-125 LSERISADGSVLLP
+125 LSERVSADGSVLLP
-139 FDETEAKNLI
+139 FDQMEAKNLI
-149 NLLSS
+149 KLLSLE
-154 KENRYEAVAVGFIHS
+154 ENGYEAVAVGFIHS
-169 YMNDRHESLF
+169 YMNDKHESLF
-179 QEMLLDQL
+179 QQMLLEQL
-187 PNMKVSISSEVSPQM
+187 PNIKVSISSEVSPQM

-227 LKTKLADTG
+227 LKTKLAEAG

-377 ATVTDANILLGRIS
+377 ATVTDANVLLGRIS

-396 ADDINLLPEE
+396 ADDIDLIPEE
-406 SKKALLADVAEPLG
+406 SRKALLTDVAEPLETE
-420 INVEN
+420 VEN
-425 AAIGII
+425 AAIGVI

-452 VSQYSMIAFGG
+452 VSQYTMIAFGG

-477 IERLLIPPRAGVG
+477 VERLLIPPGAGVG
-490 SAIGFLRTPFSYEAL
+490 SAIGFLQTPFSYEAL

-513 NFDHESVNQLLNDLT
+513 NFDHKRVNQLLGDLT

-538 SNENFPVESLIVER
+538 SDENIHPKNLIVER

-567 SLENAIFDH
+567 PLENETFDY

-611 VSSPRPEI
+611 VTSPRPET
-619 EKTVST
+619 EKTITVD
-625 ASENI
+625 SENI
-630 VTSDLKRVI
+630 VTTDSKRVV
-639 YDPVEDSE
+639 YDPAKGTEVE
-647 VDASIFEREKLN
+647 ASVFQRESLN

-667 AIIVENQTTTWISS
+667 AIIVESQTTTWISS
-681 EKKSSVQQDNC
+681 EKKSSTQKDDC
-692 LLVTKKTGDV
+692 LLITKKTEAA
-702 TKKTGDAE
+702 K

>member
-1 MAKNK
+1 MVRNK
-6 MRIGA
+6 IRIGA

-16 FTDVVLETE
+16 FTDVVLEANGE
-25 EAIFSTKVLTT
+25 IFSTKVLTT

-45 QGINAVIAD
+45 QGIHAVIAD
-54 SGTDLSELNSFIHG
+54 SETSLSELDSFIHG

-74 ALISRTGART
+74 ALISRTGAKT
-84 AFVTTKG
+84 AFITTNG
-91 FRDTVEMR
+91 FRDTIEMR

-110 LELPTPLIERKDRYV
+110 LELPKPLIERKDRYV

-139 FDETEAKNLI
+139 FDEMEAKNLI
-149 NLLSS
+149 KHLSLE
-154 KENRYEAVAVGFIHS
+154 ENGYEAVAVGFIHS
-169 YMNDRHESLF
+169 YMNDKHESLF

-187 PNMKVSISSEVSPQM
+187 PNIKVSISSEVSPQM

-227 LKTKLADTG
+227 LKTKLAHAG

-278 AARHG
+278 ATRHG

-377 ATVTDANILLGRIS
+377 ATVTDANVLLGRIS

-396 ADDINLLPEE
+396 ADDINLIPEE
-406 SKKALLADVAEPLG
+406 SGKAISTDVAEPL
-420 INVEN
+420 ETDTES

-452 VSQYSMIAFGG
+452 VSQYTMIAFGG

-477 IERLLIPPRAGVG
+477 IERLLIPPGAGVG
-490 SAIGFLRTPFSYEAL
+490 SAIGFLQTPFSYEAL
-505 KSFYVSIE
+505 KSFYVSTQ
-513 NFDHESVNQLLNDLT
+513 NFDHKSVNKLLVDLT
-528 SEATEFVMEA
+528 SEATEFVMDA
-538 SNENFPVESLIVER
+538 SNEKHNIASLIVER

-567 SLENAIFDH
+567 PLENKTFDS
-576 LGIELLNNKFEKTY
+576 LGIELLKNKFEKTY

-611 VSSPRPEI
+611 VTSPKPET
-619 EKTVST
+619 EKTITVD
-625 ASENI
+625 SENI
-630 VTSDLKRVI
+630 VTTDFKRVI
-639 YDPVEDSE
+639 YDSVEDSE
-647 VDASIFEREKLN
+647 VEASVFQREKLN

-667 AIIVENQTTTWISS
+667 AIIVENQTTTWVPSN
-681 EKKSSVQQDNC
+681 KKLSTQQDEC
-692 LLVTKKTGDV
+692 LLITKKTEA
-702 TKKTGDAE
+702 AE